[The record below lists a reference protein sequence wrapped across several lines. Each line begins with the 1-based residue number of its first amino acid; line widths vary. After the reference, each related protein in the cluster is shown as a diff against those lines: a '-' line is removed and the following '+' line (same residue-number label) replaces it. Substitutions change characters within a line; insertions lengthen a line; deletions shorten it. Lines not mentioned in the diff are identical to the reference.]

1 MVTMSNTLSVGRPPS
16 TTHGQLDR
24 VILDLFT
31 ERGFEKTS
39 VADIATEAGISRR
52 TFFRYFT
59 SKADAVW
66 GEFDAGLANFRH
78 ELATVPDDVPL
89 MTALREAVVRFNTF
103 PQEEAARHRQRMR
116 LILREPALLAH
127 STLRYAQWRE
137 VVQEFVAYRRGLSP
151 DDLLPRTIGHFALGA
166 SMAAYEE
173 WLRHA
178 DSPLEPYIHAS
189 FEVLAG
195 AVSL

>member
-1 MVTMSNTLSVGRPPS
+1 MSNTLAVGRPPS

-31 ERGFEKTS
+31 EKGFEKTS
-39 VADIATEAGISRR
+39 VSDIASLAGISRR

-66 GEFDAGLANFRH
+66 GEFDTGLANFRH
-78 ELATVPDDVPL
+78 ELTNVAEDVPI

-103 PQEEAARHRQRMR
+103 PLEEAARHRQRMR
-116 LILREPALLAH
+116 LILGEPALLAH

-137 VVQEFVAYRRGLSP
+137 GGQWVVAHRLGLAP
-151 DDLLPRTIGHFALGA
+151 EALLPRTIGHFALGA

-173 WLRHA
+173 WLSHD
-178 DSPLEPYIHAS
+178 DSPLEPYIYDS